1 MKYVVSEKALEAIER
16 ECRSHPLT
24 ETGGII
30 VGFRNEEQVTIT
42 HATGPGL
49 NWERS
54 AHHFAKDTE
63 YLQAVL
69 NLLFQYF
76 QVNYL
81 GLWHKHPGSMPF
93 PSEGD
98 VASAMDEIA
107 DTRVG
112 LDELVTPICVMESSK
127 VDVLPFVIK
136 DHDFTLV
143 DWQPVPHIS
152 LATTHSLETQWHTRS
167 VGRERLA
174 KEQELFKDLGVEVD
188 LREGADGTYRF
199 HVSPG
204 DQSQLRLVML
214 CPAEYPVAPPEV
226 AVYHQGSKKYEPVTS
241 DLLNDWNIYQ
251 HLADLVEEYRT
262 AASGTNSS
270 S

>member
-1 MKYVVSEKALEAIER
+1 MKYVVSEKALDVIER
-16 ECRSHPLT
+16 ECRRHPDT

-30 VGFRNEEQVTIT
+30 VGFRDEEQVTIT

-54 AHHFAKDTE
+54 AHYFSKDTE

-81 GLWHKHPGSMPF
+81 GLWHKHPESMPF

-107 DTRVG
+107 DTRIG
-112 LDELVTPICVMESSK
+112 LDELITPICVMESGK
-127 VDVLPFVIK
+127 VEVFPYVIK
-136 DHDFTLV
+136 DHEFTLV
-143 DWQPVPHIS
+143 NWHSVAHKS
-152 LATTHSLETQWHTRS
+152 LVTPHSLETQWHTRS

-174 KEQELFKDLGVEVD
+174 KEQELFKSLGVEVD
-188 LREGADGTYRF
+188 LREGADGSYRF
-199 HVSPG
+199 HVSIGAESP
-204 DQSQLRLVML
+204 LRLVML
-214 CPAEYPVAPPEV
+214 CPVEYPVAPPEV
-226 AVYHQGSKKYEPVTS
+226 AVYHQDSKKYEPVTS
-241 DLLNDWNIYQ
+241 DLLDHWNMYQ
-251 HLADLVEEYRT
+251 HLGDLVEEWQNST
-262 AASGTNSS
+262 ATIV
-270 S
+270 